1 MNAFPYLIRPNV
13 VLRLIFSGAALILV
27 SGCDTQ
33 KADTRATAPATA
45 PVATSVGTEIDD
57 GVVTAKVKSAL
68 LADPDIKS
76 FDLKVET
83 RKGEVMLSGF
93 VSSQAQVD
101 RAILVARG
109 VEGVKAVANKM
120 DLKEG
125 AATVGNTVDDGI
137 ITAKVK
143 SALLADPDI
152 KSLDIAVV
160 TSKGEAQLSG
170 FVDNQTQIDRAIEV
184 ARAVDGVKSVASQ
197 MSVKK

>member
-93 VSSQAQVD
+93 VGNQAQVD

-125 AATVGNTVDDGI
+125 AATVGNTVDDGM

-143 SALLADPDI
+143 SALLADSSI
-152 KSLDIAVV
+152 KSFDIAVV
-160 TSKGEAQLSG
+160 TRKGEAQLSG